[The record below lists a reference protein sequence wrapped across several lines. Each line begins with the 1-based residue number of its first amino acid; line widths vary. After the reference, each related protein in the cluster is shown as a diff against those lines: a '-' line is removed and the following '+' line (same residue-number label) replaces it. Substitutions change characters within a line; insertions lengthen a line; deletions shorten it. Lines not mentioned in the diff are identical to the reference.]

1 MIILHQFPCV
11 KGVSGLN
18 GLSWGHREFGKVI
31 QFLQVCFIVFVQ
43 LVQTQTLSMWV
54 GEALTLLKS
63 ISFLAVFFFSN
74 LLLHLDELQWWE

>member
-18 GLSWGHREFGKVI
+18 GLSWGHWKGDSE
-31 QFLQVCFIVFVQ
+31 FLQVSFIVFVQ

-63 ISFLAVFFFSN
+63 ISFLAVFFPN
-74 LLLHLDELQWWE
+74 LLLHLDELQW